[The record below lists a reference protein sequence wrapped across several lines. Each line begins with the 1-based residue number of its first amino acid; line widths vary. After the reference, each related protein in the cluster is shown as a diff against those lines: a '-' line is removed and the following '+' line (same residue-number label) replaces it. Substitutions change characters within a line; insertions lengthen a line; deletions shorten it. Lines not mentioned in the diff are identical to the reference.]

1 MKAPIKWFPCA
12 PPDDDDERPQIAL
25 TDTKAI
31 CIEALRYMADNT
43 SSRRQRDRAKSAL
56 QSMGERE

>member
-1 MKAPIKWFPCA
+1 MKAPVRWFPHA

-25 TDTKAI
+25 TDTRAI
-31 CIEALRYMADNT
+31 CVEALRYMADNT

-56 QSMGERE
+56 QMMGEAQ